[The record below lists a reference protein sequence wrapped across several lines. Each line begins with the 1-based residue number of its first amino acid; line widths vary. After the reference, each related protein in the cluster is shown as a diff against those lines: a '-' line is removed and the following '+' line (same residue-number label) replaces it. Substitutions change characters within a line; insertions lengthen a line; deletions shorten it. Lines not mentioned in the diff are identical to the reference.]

1 MICTCPQNSE
11 NEGEEQTPKKK
22 KKITRK
28 GQSKLSESDSL
39 DDDLEASHLEDE
51 MSEFQVRMP
60 QQVNKNVMAETPG
73 TT

>member
-11 NEGEEQTPKKK
+11 NEGEEQTLKKK

-28 GQSKLSESDSL
+28 GQSKLSESDSS